1 MKTKKG
7 LLLINLGTPDDPG
20 YLSVFKYLRQ
30 FLMDPKV
37 ITVPYFLRFILVSLI
52 IVPFRAFSSG
62 RIYKK
67 IWSEN
72 GSPLIVNTSA
82 LAKKVSN
89 KIPHIEVEFAMRY
102 QSPSIEDKL
111 KKLISQNLD
120 EIIILPLFP
129 QYSTATTG
137 SVFDEISRVLKK
149 QSVTPSIKFIN
160 QFYEQESFIDSWE
173 DKLKSFDVDKYDHI
187 LFSYHGLPTK
197 AVDDIYDDSLCADNN
212 CENKITNE
220 NKFCYKATCYE
231 TTRLI
236 ASRFNLPSEKYTVS
250 FQSRLTKNWIE
261 PFTDEVLE
269 DFPSKGIKNILVL
282 SPAFTA
288 DNLETLYEIDDEYKE
303 LFIENG
309 GKSLTMVPSLNDSS
323 KWADSIVKIIES

>member
-20 YLSVFKYLRQ
+20 YFSVFKYLRQ

-37 ITVPYFLRFILVSLI
+37 ITVPYILRFILVSLI

-62 RIYKK
+62 KIYKK
-67 IWSEN
+67 IWSED

-82 LAKKVSN
+82 LAEKVS
-89 KIPHIEVEFAMRY
+89 KEVPHIEVEFAMRY
-102 QSPSIEDKL
+102 QSPSIEEKL

-137 SVFDEISRVLKK
+137 SVFDEVSRVLKK

-173 DKLKSFDVDKYDHI
+173 DKLKSFNVDEFDHI

-212 CENKITNE
+212 CENEITNE

-236 ASRFNLPSEKYTVS
+236 ASRFNLPPDKYTVS
-250 FQSRLTKNWIE
+250 FQSRLTKNWLE
-261 PFTDEVLE
+261 PFTDEILE
-269 DFPSKGIKNILVL
+269 GFPTKGIKNILVL

-309 GKSLTMVPSLNDSS
+309 GNSLTMVPSLNDSS
-323 KWADSIVKIIES
+323 KWADSIVKIIDV

>member
-37 ITVPYFLRFILVSLI
+37 ITVPYILRFILVSLI

-62 RIYKK
+62 KIYKK
-67 IWSEN
+67 IWTEN

-82 LAKKVSN
+82 LADKVSKKV
-89 KIPHIEVEFAMRY
+89 PQIEVEFAMRY

>member
-1 MKTKKG
+1 MKTRKG

-20 YLSVFKYLRQ
+20 YFSVFKYLRQ

-37 ITVPYFLRFILVSLI
+37 ITVPYILRFILVSLI

-62 RIYKK
+62 KIYKK
-67 IWSEN
+67 IWTEN

-82 LAKKVSN
+82 LAEKVSKKV
-89 KIPHIEVEFAMRY
+89 PHIEVEFAMRY

-173 DKLKSFDVDKYDHI
+173 DKLKSFDVDKYDHL

-236 ASRFNLPSEKYTVS
+236 ASRFNLPSDKYTVS

>member
-37 ITVPYFLRFILVSLI
+37 ITVPYILRFILVSLI

-62 RIYKK
+62 KIYKK
-67 IWSEN
+67 IWTEN

-82 LAKKVSN
+82 LADKVSKKV
-89 KIPHIEVEFAMRY
+89 PHIEVEFAMRY
-102 QSPSIEDKL
+102 QSPSIEEKL
-111 KKLISQNLD
+111 KMLISQNLD

-137 SVFDEISRVLKK
+137 SVFDEVSRVLKK

-173 DKLKSFDVDKYDHI
+173 DKLKSFNVDEYDHI

-212 CENKITNE
+212 CENEITNE

-236 ASRFNLPSEKYTVS
+236 ASRFNLSRDKYTVS
-250 FQSRLTKNWIE
+250 FQSRLTKNWLE
-261 PFTDEVLE
+261 PFTDEILE
-269 DFPSKGIKNILVL
+269 EFPTKGIKNILVL

-309 GKSLTMVPSLNDSS
+309 GNSLTMVPSLNDSS
-323 KWADSIVKIIES
+323 KWADSIVKIIDV

>member
-37 ITVPYFLRFILVSLI
+37 ITVPYILRFILVSLI

-62 RIYKK
+62 KIYKK
-67 IWSEN
+67 IWTEN

-82 LAKKVSN
+82 LADKVRKKV
-89 KIPHIEVEFAMRY
+89 PHIEVEFAMRY
-102 QSPSIEDKL
+102 QSPSIEEKL

-137 SVFDEISRVLKK
+137 SVFDEVSRVLKK

-160 QFYEQESFIDSWE
+160 QFYEQESFVDSWE
-173 DKLKSFDVDKYDHI
+173 DKLKSFNVDEYDHI
-187 LFSYHGLPTK
+187 LFSYHGLPIK

-212 CENKITNE
+212 CENEITNE

-236 ASRFNLPSEKYTVS
+236 ASRFNLSRDKYTVS
-250 FQSRLTKNWIE
+250 FQSRLTKNWLE
-261 PFTDEVLE
+261 PFTDEILE
-269 DFPSKGIKNILVL
+269 GFPTKGIKNILVL

-309 GKSLTMVPSLNDSS
+309 GNSLTMVPSLNDSS
-323 KWADSIVKIIES
+323 KWADSIVKIIDV

>member
-37 ITVPYFLRFILVSLI
+37 ITVPYILRFILVSLI

-62 RIYKK
+62 KIYKK
-67 IWSEN
+67 IWTEN

-82 LAKKVSN
+82 LADKVNKKV
-89 KIPHIEVEFAMRY
+89 PHIEVEFAMRY
-102 QSPSIEDKL
+102 QSPSIEEKL

-137 SVFDEISRVLKK
+137 SVFDEVSRVLKK

-160 QFYEQESFIDSWE
+160 QFYEHESFIDSWE
-173 DKLKSFDVDKYDHI
+173 DKLKSFNVDEYDHI

-212 CENKITNE
+212 CENEITNE

-236 ASRFNLPSEKYTVS
+236 ASRFNLSRDKYTVS
-250 FQSRLTKNWIE
+250 FQSRLTKNWLE
-261 PFTDEVLE
+261 PFTDEILE
-269 DFPSKGIKNILVL
+269 EFPTKGIKNILVL

-309 GKSLTMVPSLNDSS
+309 GNSLTMVPSLNDSS
-323 KWADSIVKIIES
+323 KWADSIVKIIDV

>member
-37 ITVPYFLRFILVSLI
+37 ITVPYILRFILVTLI

-62 RIYKK
+62 KIYKK
-67 IWSEN
+67 IWTEN

-82 LAKKVSN
+82 LAEKVRKKV
-89 KIPHIEVEFAMRY
+89 PHIEVEFAMRY
-102 QSPSIEDKL
+102 QSPSIEEKL

-137 SVFDEISRVLKK
+137 SVFDEVSRVLKK

-173 DKLKSFDVDKYDHI
+173 DKLKSFNVDEYDHI

-197 AVDDIYDDSLCADNN
+197 AVDDIYADSLCADNN
-212 CENKITNE
+212 CENEITNE

-236 ASRFNLPSEKYTVS
+236 ASRFNLSRDKYTVS
-250 FQSRLTKNWIE
+250 FQSRLTKNWLE
-261 PFTDEVLE
+261 PFTDEILE
-269 DFPSKGIKNILVL
+269 EFPTKGIKNILVL

-309 GKSLTMVPSLNDSS
+309 GNSLTMVPSLNDSS
-323 KWADSIVKIIES
+323 KWADSIVKIIDV

>member
-37 ITVPYFLRFILVSLI
+37 ITVPYILRFILVSLI

-62 RIYKK
+62 KIYKK
-67 IWSEN
+67 IWTEN

-82 LAKKVSN
+82 LAEKVSKKV
-89 KIPHIEVEFAMRY
+89 PHIEVEFAMRY
-102 QSPSIEDKL
+102 QSPSIEEKL

-137 SVFDEISRVLKK
+137 SVFDEVSRVLKK
-149 QSVTPSIKFIN
+149 QSVTPSIRFIN

-173 DKLKSFDVDKYDHI
+173 DKLKSFNVDEYDHI

-212 CENKITNE
+212 CENEITNE

-236 ASRFNLPSEKYTVS
+236 ASRFNLPPDKYTVS
-250 FQSRLTKNWIE
+250 FQSRLTKNWLE
-261 PFTDEVLE
+261 PFTDEILE
-269 DFPSKGIKNILVL
+269 GFPTKGIKNILVL

-309 GKSLTMVPSLNDSS
+309 GNSLTMVPSLNDSS
-323 KWADSIVKIIES
+323 KWADSIVKIIDV

>member
-1 MKTKKG
+1 MKTRKG

-37 ITVPYFLRFILVSLI
+37 ITVPYILRFILVSII
-52 IVPFRAFSSG
+52 IVPFRALSSG
-62 RIYKK
+62 KIYKK
-67 IWSEN
+67 IWTEN

-82 LAKKVSN
+82 LADKVSKKV
-89 KIPHIEVEFAMRY
+89 PHIEVEFAMRY

-323 KWADSIVKIIES
+323 KWADSIVEIIES

>member
-20 YLSVFKYLRQ
+20 YLSVFRYLRQ

-37 ITVPYFLRFILVSLI
+37 ITVPYILRFILVSLI

-62 RIYKK
+62 KIYKK
-67 IWSEN
+67 IWTED

-82 LAKKVSN
+82 LTDKVSKKV
-89 KIPHIEVEFAMRY
+89 PHIEVEFAMRY

-236 ASRFNLPSEKYTVS
+236 ASRFNLPSDKYTVS

-303 LFIENG
+303 LFVENG

-323 KWADSIVKIIES
+323 KWADSIAEIIDV

>member
-1 MKTKKG
+1 MKTRKG

-20 YLSVFKYLRQ
+20 YFSVFKYLRQ

-37 ITVPYFLRFILVSLI
+37 ITVPYILRFILVSLV

-62 RIYKK
+62 KIYKK
-67 IWSEN
+67 IWTEN

-82 LAKKVSN
+82 LAEKVSKKV
-89 KIPHIEVEFAMRY
+89 PHIEVEFAMRY

-236 ASRFNLPSEKYTVS
+236 ASRFNLPSDKYTVS

>member
-37 ITVPYFLRFILVSLI
+37 ITVPYILRFILVTLI
-52 IVPFRAFSSG
+52 IVPFRAFISG
-62 RIYKK
+62 KIYKK
-67 IWSEN
+67 IWTEN

-82 LAKKVSN
+82 LADKVSKKV
-89 KIPHIEVEFAMRY
+89 PHIEVEFAMRY

-120 EIIILPLFP
+120 EIVILPLFP

-212 CENKITNE
+212 CENEITNE

-236 ASRFNLPSEKYTVS
+236 SSRFNLPSEKYTVS

>member
-37 ITVPYFLRFILVSLI
+37 ITVPYILRFILVSLV

-67 IWSEN
+67 IWTEN

-82 LAKKVSN
+82 LADKVSKKVPN
-89 KIPHIEVEFAMRY
+89 IEVEFAMRY

-160 QFYEQESFIDSWE
+160 QFYDQESFIDSWE
-173 DKLKSFDVDKYDHI
+173 ERLESFNVNEYDHI

-197 AVDDIYDDSLCADNN
+197 AVDDIYEDSLCADNN
-212 CENKITNE
+212 CENEITNE

-236 ASRFNLPSEKYTVS
+236 AKRLNLSSDKYTVS
-250 FQSRLTKNWIE
+250 FQSRLTKNWLE

-269 DFPSKGIKNILVL
+269 SFPDRGIKKILVL

-303 LFIENG
+303 LFLENG

-323 KWADSIVKIIES
+323 KWADSIVEIIDA

>member
-20 YLSVFKYLRQ
+20 YFSVFKYLRQ

-37 ITVPYFLRFILVSLI
+37 ITVPYILRFILVSLI

-62 RIYKK
+62 KIYKK
-67 IWSEN
+67 IWSED

-82 LAKKVSN
+82 LAEKVS
-89 KIPHIEVEFAMRY
+89 KEVPHIEVEFAMRY
-102 QSPSIEDKL
+102 QSPSIEEKL

-137 SVFDEISRVLKK
+137 SVFDEVSRVLKK

-173 DKLKSFDVDKYDHI
+173 DKLKSFNVDQYDHI

-212 CENKITNE
+212 CENEITNE

-236 ASRFNLPSEKYTVS
+236 ASRFNLPPDKYTVS
-250 FQSRLTKNWIE
+250 FQSRLTKNWLE
-261 PFTDEVLE
+261 PFTDEILE
-269 DFPSKGIKNILVL
+269 GFPTKGIKNILVL

-309 GKSLTMVPSLNDSS
+309 GNSLTMVPSLNDSS
-323 KWADSIVKIIES
+323 KWADSIVKIIDV

>member
-37 ITVPYFLRFILVSLI
+37 ITVPYILRFILVSLI

-62 RIYKK
+62 KIYKK
-67 IWSEN
+67 IWTKN

-82 LAKKVSN
+82 LANKVSKKV
-89 KIPHIEVEFAMRY
+89 PHIEVEFAMRY
-102 QSPSIEDKL
+102 QSPSIEEKL

-137 SVFDEISRVLKK
+137 SVFDEVSRVLKK

-160 QFYEQESFIDSWE
+160 QFYEQESFIDCWE
-173 DKLKSFDVDKYDHI
+173 DKLKSFNVDEYDHI

-197 AVDDIYDDSLCADNN
+197 AVDDIYEDSLCAENN
-212 CENKITNE
+212 CENEITNE

-236 ASRFNLPSEKYTVS
+236 ASRLNLSQDKYTVS
-250 FQSRLTKNWIE
+250 FQSRLTKNWLE
-261 PFTDEVLE
+261 PFTDEILE
-269 DFPSKGIKNILVL
+269 EFPTKGIKNILVL

-323 KWADSIVKIIES
+323 KWADSIVEIIDV

>member
-37 ITVPYFLRFILVSLI
+37 ITVPYILRFILVSLI

-62 RIYKK
+62 KIYKK
-67 IWSEN
+67 IWTEN

-82 LAKKVSN
+82 LAEKVSKKV
-89 KIPHIEVEFAMRY
+89 PHIEVEFAMRY
-102 QSPSIEDKL
+102 QSPSIEEKL

-137 SVFDEISRVLKK
+137 SVFDEVSRVLKK

-173 DKLKSFDVDKYDHI
+173 DKLKSFNIDQYDHI

-212 CENKITNE
+212 CENEITNE

-236 ASRFNLPSEKYTVS
+236 ASRFNLSQDKYTVS
-250 FQSRLTKNWIE
+250 FQSRLTKNWLE

-269 DFPSKGIKNILVL
+269 EFPTKGIKNILVL

-309 GKSLTMVPSLNDSS
+309 GNSLTMVPSLNDSS
-323 KWADSIVKIIES
+323 KWADSIVEIIDV

>member
-37 ITVPYFLRFILVSLI
+37 ITVPYILRFILVSLV

-62 RIYKK
+62 KIYKK
-67 IWSEN
+67 IWTKN

-82 LAKKVSN
+82 LADKVNKKV
-89 KIPHIEVEFAMRY
+89 PHIEVEFAMRY
-102 QSPSIEDKL
+102 QSPSIEEKL

-137 SVFDEISRVLKK
+137 SVFDEVSRVLKK

-173 DKLKSFDVDKYDHI
+173 DKLKSFNVDEYDHI

-197 AVDDIYDDSLCADNN
+197 AVDDIYEDSLCADNN
-212 CENKITNE
+212 CENEITNE

-236 ASRFNLPSEKYTVS
+236 ASRLNLSQDKYTVS
-250 FQSRLTKNWIE
+250 FQSRLTKNWLE

-269 DFPSKGIKNILVL
+269 EFPTKGIKNILVL

-309 GKSLTMVPSLNDSS
+309 GNSLTMVPSLNDSS
-323 KWADSIVKIIES
+323 KWADSIVKIIDI

>member
-37 ITVPYFLRFILVSLI
+37 ITVPYILRFILVSLI
-52 IVPFRAFSSG
+52 IVPFRAFSSAK
-62 RIYKK
+62 IYKK
-67 IWSEN
+67 IWTEN

-82 LAKKVSN
+82 LADKVSKKV
-89 KIPHIEVEFAMRY
+89 PHIEVEFAMRY
-102 QSPSIEDKL
+102 QSPSIEDRL

-173 DKLKSFDVDKYDHI
+173 DKLKLFDVDEYDHI

-236 ASRFNLPSEKYTVS
+236 AGRFNLPSEKYTVS

-323 KWADSIVKIIES
+323 KWADSIVEIIDI

>member
-37 ITVPYFLRFILVSLI
+37 ITVPYILRFILVSLI

-89 KIPHIEVEFAMRY
+89 KVPHMEVEFAMRY

>member
-20 YLSVFKYLRQ
+20 YLSVFRYLRQ

-37 ITVPYFLRFILVSLI
+37 ITVPYILRFILVSLI

-62 RIYKK
+62 KIYKK
-67 IWSEN
+67 IWTED

-82 LAKKVSN
+82 LTDKVSKKV
-89 KIPHIEVEFAMRY
+89 PHIEVEFAMRY

>member
-1 MKTKKG
+1 M
-7 LLLINLGTPDDPG
+7 
-20 YLSVFKYLRQ
+20 
-30 FLMDPKV
+30 
-37 ITVPYFLRFILVSLI
+37 
-52 IVPFRAFSSG
+52 SSSKNNTT
-62 RIYKK
+62 YKK
-67 IWSEN
+67 TSFLAGNNSE
-72 GSPLIVNTSA
+72 
-82 LAKKVSN
+82 
-89 KIPHIEVEFAMRY
+89 
-102 QSPSIEDKL
+102 
-111 KKLISQNLD
+111 
-120 EIIILPLFP
+120 
-129 QYSTATTG
+129 
-137 SVFDEISRVLKK
+137 
-149 QSVTPSIKFIN
+149 FIN

-173 DKLKSFDVDKYDHI
+173 DKPKSFDIDKYDHI

-212 CENKITNE
+212 CENEITNE

-236 ASRFNLPSEKYTVS
+236 ASRFNISPDKYTVS
-250 FQSRLTKNWIE
+250 FQSRLTKNWLE

-269 DFPSKGIKNILVL
+269 GFPSKGIENILVL

-323 KWADSIVKIIES
+323 KWADSIVEIIDV

>member
-1 MKTKKG
+1 
-7 LLLINLGTPDDPG
+7 
-20 YLSVFKYLRQ
+20 
-30 FLMDPKV
+30 
-37 ITVPYFLRFILVSLI
+37 
-52 IVPFRAFSSG
+52 
-62 RIYKK
+62 
-67 IWSEN
+67 
-72 GSPLIVNTSA
+72 
-82 LAKKVSN
+82 
-89 KIPHIEVEFAMRY
+89 MRY

-173 DKLKSFDVDKYDHI
+173 ERLQSFNVEEYDHI

-197 AVDDIYDDSLCADNN
+197 AVDEIYEDSLCADNN
-212 CENKITNE
+212 CENEITNE

-236 ASRFNLPSEKYTVS
+236 ANRFNLSSDKYTVS
-250 FQSRLTKNWIE
+250 FQSRLTKNWLE

-269 DFPSKGIKNILVL
+269 SFPGKGIEKILVL

-303 LFIENG
+303 LFLENG

-323 KWADSIVKIIES
+323 KWADSIVEIIDA

>member
-1 MKTKKG
+1 MKTRKG

-37 ITVPYFLRFILVSLI
+37 ITVPYILRFILVSII

-62 RIYKK
+62 KIYKK
-67 IWSEN
+67 IWTEN

-82 LAKKVSN
+82 LADKVS
-89 KIPHIEVEFAMRY
+89 KRVPHIEVEFAMRY

-173 DKLKSFDVDKYDHI
+173 DNLKSFDVDKYDHI

>member
-37 ITVPYFLRFILVSLI
+37 ITVPYIFRFILVTLI

-62 RIYKK
+62 KIYKK
-67 IWSEN
+67 IWTEN
-72 GSPLIVNTSA
+72 GSPLITNTSA
-82 LAKKVSN
+82 LADKVSKKV
-89 KIPHIEVEFAMRY
+89 PHIEVEFAMRY

-173 DKLKSFDVDKYDHI
+173 
-187 LFSYHGLPTK
+187 
-197 AVDDIYDDSLCADNN
+197 
-212 CENKITNE
+212 
-220 NKFCYKATCYE
+220 
-231 TTRLI
+231 
-236 ASRFNLPSEKYTVS
+236 
-250 FQSRLTKNWIE
+250 
-261 PFTDEVLE
+261 
-269 DFPSKGIKNILVL
+269 
-282 SPAFTA
+282 
-288 DNLETLYEIDDEYKE
+288 
-303 LFIENG
+303 
-309 GKSLTMVPSLNDSS
+309 
-323 KWADSIVKIIES
+323 

>member
-1 MKTKKG
+1 MKTRKG

-37 ITVPYFLRFILVSLI
+37 ITVPYILRFILVSII

-62 RIYKK
+62 KIYKK
-67 IWSEN
+67 IWTEN

-82 LAKKVSN
+82 LADKVSKKV
-89 KIPHIEVEFAMRY
+89 PHIEVEFAMRY

-111 KKLISQNLD
+111 KKLISLNLD

-323 KWADSIVKIIES
+323 KWADSIVKIIEL

>member
-37 ITVPYFLRFILVSLI
+37 ITVPYILRFILVSLI

-67 IWSEN
+67 IWTEN

-82 LAKKVSN
+82 LADKVSKKV
-89 KIPHIEVEFAMRY
+89 PHIEVEFAMRY

-149 QSVTPSIKFIN
+149 QTVTPSIKFIN

-173 DKLKSFDVDKYDHI
+173 DKLKSFDIDKYDHI

-236 ASRFNLPSEKYTVS
+236 ASRFNLPSDKYTVS

-261 PFTDEVLE
+261 PFTDKVLE

-309 GKSLTMVPSLNDSS
+309 GKSLTMVPSLNDSH
-323 KWADSIVKIIES
+323 KWADSIVEIIDV

>member
-1 MKTKKG
+1 MKTRKG

-37 ITVPYFLRFILVSLI
+37 ITVPYILRFILVSII

-62 RIYKK
+62 KIYKK
-67 IWSEN
+67 IWTEN

-82 LAKKVSN
+82 LAEKVSKKV
-89 KIPHIEVEFAMRY
+89 PHIEVEFAMRY

-303 LFIENG
+303 LFLENG

-323 KWADSIVKIIES
+323 KWADSIVEIIDV

>member
-20 YLSVFKYLRQ
+20 YFSVFKYLRQ

-37 ITVPYFLRFILVSLI
+37 ITVPYILRFILVSLI

-62 RIYKK
+62 KIYKK
-67 IWSEN
+67 IWTEN

-82 LAKKVSN
+82 LAEKVSKKV
-89 KIPHIEVEFAMRY
+89 PHIEVEFAMRY
-102 QSPSIEDKL
+102 QSPSIEEKL

-137 SVFDEISRVLKK
+137 SVFDEVSRVLKK

-173 DKLKSFDVDKYDHI
+173 DKLKSFNVDQYDHI

-212 CENKITNE
+212 CENEITNE

-236 ASRFNLPSEKYTVS
+236 ASRFNLSQDKYTVS
-250 FQSRLTKNWIE
+250 FQSRLTKNWLE

-269 DFPSKGIKNILVL
+269 EFPTKGIKNILVL

-309 GKSLTMVPSLNDSS
+309 GNSLTMVPSLNDSS
-323 KWADSIVKIIES
+323 KWADSIVEIINV

>member
-37 ITVPYFLRFILVSLI
+37 ITVPYILRFILVSLV

-62 RIYKK
+62 KIYKK
-67 IWSEN
+67 IWTKN

-82 LAKKVSN
+82 LADKVNKKV
-89 KIPHIEVEFAMRY
+89 PHIEVEIAMRY
-102 QSPSIEDKL
+102 QSPSIEEKL

-137 SVFDEISRVLKK
+137 SVFDEVSRVLKK

-173 DKLKSFDVDKYDHI
+173 DKLKSFNVDEYDHI

-197 AVDDIYDDSLCADNN
+197 AVDDIYEDSICADNN
-212 CENKITNE
+212 CENEITNE

-236 ASRFNLPSEKYTVS
+236 ASRLNLSQDKYTVS
-250 FQSRLTKNWIE
+250 FQSRLTKNWLE

-269 DFPSKGIKNILVL
+269 EFPTKGIKNILVL

-309 GKSLTMVPSLNDSS
+309 GNSLTMVPSLNDSS
-323 KWADSIVKIIES
+323 KWADSIVKIIDI

>member
-1 MKTKKG
+1 MKTRKG

-37 ITVPYFLRFILVSLI
+37 ITVPYILRFILVSII

-62 RIYKK
+62 KIYKK
-67 IWSEN
+67 IWTEN

-82 LAKKVSN
+82 LAHKVSKKV
-89 KIPHIEVEFAMRY
+89 PHIEVEFAMRY

>member
-1 MKTKKG
+1 MKTRKG

-37 ITVPYFLRFILVSLI
+37 ITVPYILRFILVSII

-62 RIYKK
+62 KIYKK
-67 IWSEN
+67 IWTEN

-82 LAKKVSN
+82 LADKVSKKV
-89 KIPHIEVEFAMRY
+89 PHIEVEFAMRY

-236 ASRFNLPSEKYTVS
+236 ASRFNLPSDKYTVS

-261 PFTDEVLE
+261 PFTDEILE

-303 LFIENG
+303 LFLENG

-323 KWADSIVKIIES
+323 KWADSIVEIIDV

>member
-1 MKTKKG
+1 MKTRKG

-37 ITVPYFLRFILVSLI
+37 ISVPYILRFILVSLI

-62 RIYKK
+62 KIYKK
-67 IWSEN
+67 IWTEN

-82 LAKKVSN
+82 LADKVSKKV
-89 KIPHIEVEFAMRY
+89 PHIEVEFAMRY

-149 QSVTPSIKFIN
+149 QTVTPSIKFIN

-236 ASRFNLPSEKYTVS
+236 ASRFNLPSDKYTVS

-269 DFPSKGIKNILVL
+269 DFPSKGVKNILVL

-323 KWADSIVKIIES
+323 KWADSIVEIIDV

>member
-37 ITVPYFLRFILVSLI
+37 ITVPYILRFILVSLI

-62 RIYKK
+62 KIYKK
-67 IWSEN
+67 IWTEN

-82 LAKKVSN
+82 LADKVNKKV
-89 KIPHIEVEFAMRY
+89 PHIEVEFAMRY
-102 QSPSIEDKL
+102 QSPSIEEKL

-137 SVFDEISRVLKK
+137 SVFDEVSRVLKK

-173 DKLKSFDVDKYDHI
+173 DKLKSFNVDEYDHI

-212 CENKITNE
+212 CENEITNE

-236 ASRFNLPSEKYTVS
+236 ASRFNLSRDKYTVS
-250 FQSRLTKNWIE
+250 FQSRLTKNWLE
-261 PFTDEVLE
+261 PFTDEILE
-269 DFPSKGIKNILVL
+269 EFPTKGIKNILVL

-309 GKSLTMVPSLNDSS
+309 GNSLTMVPSLNDSS
-323 KWADSIVKIIES
+323 KWADSIVKIIDV

>member
-20 YLSVFKYLRQ
+20 YFSVFKYLRQ

-37 ITVPYFLRFILVSLI
+37 ITVPYILRFILVSLI

-62 RIYKK
+62 KIYKK
-67 IWSEN
+67 IWSED

-82 LAKKVSN
+82 LAEKVS
-89 KIPHIEVEFAMRY
+89 KEVPHIEVEFAMRY
-102 QSPSIEDKL
+102 QSPSIEEKL

-137 SVFDEISRVLKK
+137 SVFDEVSRVLKK
-149 QSVTPSIKFIN
+149 QSVTPSIRFIN

-173 DKLKSFDVDKYDHI
+173 DKLKSFNVDEYDHI

-212 CENKITNE
+212 CENEITNE

-236 ASRFNLPSEKYTVS
+236 ASRFNLPPDKYTVS
-250 FQSRLTKNWIE
+250 FQSRLTKNWLE
-261 PFTDEVLE
+261 PFTDEILE
-269 DFPSKGIKNILVL
+269 GFPTKGIKNILVL

-309 GKSLTMVPSLNDSS
+309 GNSLTMVPSLNDSS
-323 KWADSIVKIIES
+323 KWADSIVKIIDV